1 MDTLLKLLLRLDMK
15 YRLEYS
21 YPKITSFEIFLP
33 TFFFLLQIM
42 FEVFCLGFG
51 FFVFVFVFK
60 ILVEVMILAEGY
72 QFEKNQMK
80 GILRN
85 CDV

>member
-1 MDTLLKLLLRLDMK
+1 
-15 YRLEYS
+15 
-21 YPKITSFEIFLP
+21 
-33 TFFFLLQIM
+33 M

-51 FFVFVFVFK
+51 FFVFVFK